1 MNIKSGVYASA
12 SMAGSE
18 WARTDSKPQVDPSKE
33 ASIAQSTVRLVQ
45 ESLAKTAVGIG
56 PTPSPSAQLAVDP
69 VRVIKLAGAE
79 KAKDPE
85 KLDKNKLDEIKAKIE
100 SGDFE
105 FDYGAI
111 AEQLVQAALHQKTR
125 R

>member
-1 MNIKSGVYASA
+1 M
-12 SMAGSE
+12 
-18 WARTDSKPQVDPSKE
+18 
-33 ASIAQSTVRLVQ
+33 Q

-69 VRVIKLAGAE
+69 VRVSKLAGAE

>member
-18 WARTDSKPQVDPSKE
+18 WARADSKPQLDPSKE

-69 VRVIKLAGAE
+69 VRVSKLAGAE